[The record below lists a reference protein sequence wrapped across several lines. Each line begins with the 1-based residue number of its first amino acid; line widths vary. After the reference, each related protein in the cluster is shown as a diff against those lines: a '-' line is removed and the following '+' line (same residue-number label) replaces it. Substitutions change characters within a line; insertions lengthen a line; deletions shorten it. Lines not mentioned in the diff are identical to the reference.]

1 MGNRKIGQETQGYA
15 LWVTPLPIASCQS
28 PTSGVTLIELMIAM
42 VLAILIGLVGYTVF
56 QNTHRTSLINEASSD
71 LHQNAR
77 VAMNLIARD
86 LRMAAFGIPDSNL
99 SGLPAGCPSAIT
111 PGDERAG
118 SDLGPDRIS
127 MVVPE
132 PLTSGGANMMVTVQ
146 QAATGTSPAPYQF
159 TVNDSS
165 PLAGLAANPP
175 VTFIS
180 FGGKHSGGLTAV
192 SGSTLSTQQNP
203 LTMGQIISVN
213 TRVYRLSCV
222 TYAIGRGNGA
232 LTAIDASSVTAT
244 SALTSG
250 CGGESQLRPAGT
262 ERCLLRAVGTAL
274 PVVVLDGV
282 EDLQFAYA
290 CDGCTATDTE
300 GNGIIDDQAGGTANQ
315 FDCYDFLPNNQ
326 GCDGGTAGGV
336 NTPVPAGAS
345 NDTIR
350 LVRVSIVARARAP
363 DPEPV
368 TGRAGYL
375 GPPAVIAEDH
385 NPSSDAGYNGNVY
398 QTIRRQVLTR
408 TVQLRNLVP

>member
-1 MGNRKIGQETQGYA
+1 
-15 LWVTPLPIASCQS
+15 
-28 PTSGVTLIELMIAM
+28 MIAM
-42 VLAILIGLVGYTVF
+42 VLAILVAGIGYTVF

-77 VAMNLIARD
+77 VAMDMIARD
-86 LRMAAFGIPDSNL
+86 LRMAAFGIPASNL
-99 SGLPAGCPSAIT
+99 SSLPAGCPSAIT

-118 SDLGPDRIS
+118 SDQGADRIS
-127 MVVPE
+127 MVIPE
-132 PLTSGGANMMVTVQ
+132 ALVNTAGTAMVVSVQ
-146 QAATGTSPAPYQF
+146 QAATATTPAPYTF
-159 TVNDSS
+159 TVNDSA

-175 VTFIS
+175 ITFIS
-180 FGGKHSGGLTAV
+180 FGGKHSGGLTAL
-192 SGSTLSTQQNP
+192 SGNTLSTQENP

-213 TRVYRLSCV
+213 TPVYRLTCV

-232 LTAIDASSVTAT
+232 LTAIDASSVAAT

-250 CGGESQLRPAGT
+250 CGGESQLLPAGK

-290 CDGCTATDTE
+290 CDGCTTADTE

-326 GCDGGTAGGV
+326 GCDGGAAGSV

-350 LVRVSIVARARAP
+350 LVRVTVVARARAP
-363 DPEPV
+363 DPAPV
-368 TGRAGYL
+368 TGKAGYL
-375 GPPAVIAEDH
+375 GPAAVVVEDH
-385 NPSSDAGYNGNVY
+385 SPASDAGYNGSEY

>member
-1 MGNRKIGQETQGYA
+1 M
-15 LWVTPLPIASCQS
+15 
-28 PTSGVTLIELMIAM
+28 TLIELMIAM
-42 VLAILIGLVGYTVF
+42 VLAILVAGIGYTVF

-77 VAMNLIARD
+77 VAMDMIARD
-86 LRMAAFGIPDSNL
+86 LRLAAFGIPDSNL
-99 SGLPAGCPSAIT
+99 SSLPAGCPSAIT

-118 SDLGPDRIS
+118 ADQGADRIS
-127 MVVPE
+127 MVIPE
-132 PLTSGGANMMVTVQ
+132 ALVSGSAAMQVTVQ
-146 QAATGTSPAPYQF
+146 QAATATTPAPYTF

-165 PLAGLAANPP
+165 PLAGLASNPP

-180 FGGKHSGGLTAV
+180 FGGKHSGGLTSI
-192 SGSTLSTQQNP
+192 SGSVLSTQQNP
-203 LTMGQIISVN
+203 LTMGQIVSVG
-213 TRVYRLSCV
+213 TPVYRLSCV
-222 TYAIGRGNGA
+222 TYAIGKGNGA
-232 LTAIDASSVTAT
+232 LTAIDASSVAAT
-244 SALTSG
+244 SSLNSG
-250 CGGESQLRPAGT
+250 CGGESQVTSP

-290 CDGCTATDTE
+290 CDGCTAADTE

-326 GCDGGTAGGV
+326 GCDGGGTGSV

-350 LVRVSIVARARAP
+350 MVRVTVVARARRP

-368 TGRAGYL
+368 TGKAGYL
-375 GPPAVIAEDH
+375 GPAAVVAEDH
-385 NPSSDAGYNGNVY
+385 NPSADAGYNAGTY

>member
-1 MGNRKIGQETQGYA
+1 
-15 LWVTPLPIASCQS
+15 
-28 PTSGVTLIELMIAM
+28 VTLIELMIAM
-42 VLAILIGLVGYTVF
+42 VLAVLIGIVGYTVF

-77 VAMNLIARD
+77 VAMDLIARD
-86 LRMAAFGIPDSNL
+86 LRMAAFGIPGSNL

-127 MVVPE
+127 MVIPE
-132 PLTSGGANMMVTVQ
+132 AFVTGSGTQVLVSVQ
-146 QAATGTSPAPYQF
+146 QAATTTSPAPYTF
-159 TVNDSS
+159 TVNDAT
-165 PLAGLAANPP
+165 PLSGLAANPP

-180 FGGKHSGGLTAV
+180 FGGKHSGGLTAL
-192 SGSTLSTQQNP
+192 SGSVLSTQENP
-203 LTMGQIISVN
+203 LTMGQIIAVN

-232 LTAIDASSVTAT
+232 LTAIDAASVTAT

-250 CGGESQLRPAGT
+250 CGGESQLTPAGS

-274 PVVVLDGV
+274 PVMVLDGV

-290 CDGCTATDTE
+290 CDGCTSADTE
-300 GNGIIDDQAGGTANQ
+300 GNGVIDDQAGGVANQ

-326 GCDGGTAGGV
+326 GCDGGTAGSV

-350 LVRVSIVARARAP
+350 LVRASVVARAKRA

-368 TGRAGYL
+368 TGKAGYL
-375 GPPAVIAEDH
+375 GPAAVMAEDH
-385 NPSSDAGYNGNVY
+385 SPASDTSYNASVY
-398 QTIRRQVLTR
+398 PTIRRQVLTR
-408 TVQLRNLVP
+408 TVQLRNLVQ